1 MAKDLKN
8 IVREKSK
15 LFAIRIVKLS
25 QHLQEQYH
33 EYVLSRQ
40 ILKSGTSIG
49 ANVRESKNAQSLSD
63 FISKLEI
70 ALKESDE
77 TEYWLEILY
86 ETGYMSQV
94 QFESMMAD
102 NKELTALLVS
112 IIKTNKAKRD
122 LEKK

>member
-1 MAKDLKN
+1 M
-8 IVREKSK
+8 REKSK

-25 QHLQEQYH
+25 QHLQEQFH

-40 ILKSGTSIG
+40 ILKSVTSIG

-94 QFESMMAD
+94 KFESMMTD

-122 LEKK
+122 IEKK